1 MNATGRRLVTLVICT
16 PIVSALTVACSGEPA
31 PVATECIKVVVE
43 SGETTD
49 ECLPLAPES
58 DRVDLATPTFSH
70 PTQIT
75 NRLHPTSSVKQIIMG
90 GQVEGKPF
98 RTEVS
103 LLPGTRAIPAHGKPV
118 DTAIIQYVAYL
129 DGRIHEVAIDWY
141 AQADDGSVWYFG
153 EDVFNYEDG
162 KVADT
167 NGTWIAGDQL
177 PPAMIMPAEPRVG
190 NVYRSENAP
199 GIAFEQI
206 RVEKV
211 DKQVAGPSG
220 NISGAIEVNELHMDG
235 TREGKVFA
243 PGYGEFSTG
252 SPGGDLE
259 AASLASPTD
268 RRQGAAPA
276 EFASLSKAVDGVYEA
291 AAAEEDGR
299 LKEASRALN
308 DAWEAVRGKGIPP
321 QMEAQMR
328 TDIEAL
334 NSATGDWEALQSA
347 ALRISQNE
355 LDLRLLYEPVID
367 IDLAR
372 LRLWTRQLPI
382 DVAAEDSALVL
393 ANVAAL
399 DRVWERTRHGVDP
412 AAPVDAALH
421 DLRKA
426 ADAGDLAAVDRAA
439 EVLNRAVGELH
450 TR

>member
-1 MNATGRRLVTLVICT
+1 MNAGRRLVTLLACAV
-16 PIVSALTVACSGEPA
+16 VASACGDDKPA
-31 PVATECIKVVVE
+31 ASADCIKVVEE
-43 SGETTD
+43 SGRTTD

-58 DRVDLATPTFSH
+58 DRVDLAIPTFSH

-75 NRLHPTSSVKQIIMG
+75 NRLHPTSSVTQVIMG

-103 LLPGTRAIPAHGKPV
+103 LLPGTRAIPVHGKSV

-129 DGRIHEVAIDWY
+129 DGRIHEVAVDWY

-167 NGTWIAGDQL
+167 NGTWRAGDQL

-206 RVEKV
+206 RVESV
-211 DKQVAGPSG
+211 DQRVAGPSG
-220 NISGAIEVNELHMDG
+220 NISGAIKVTELHMDN
-235 TREGKVFA
+235 TTEEKTFA

-259 AASLASPTD
+259 AVSLATPTD

-276 EFASLSKAVDGVYEA
+276 EFPSLSKAVDGVYEA
-291 AAAEEDGR
+291 SGAEDTDRLKQAAAG
-299 LKEASRALN
+299 LN
-308 DAWEAVRGKGIPP
+308 TAWEAARAKGIPP
-321 QMEAQMR
+321 QMESQMR

-334 NSATGDWEALQSA
+334 NGATGDWEALRSA

-355 LDLRLLYEPVID
+355 LDLRLLYEPIID
-367 IDLAR
+367 VDLAR
-372 LRLWTRQLPI
+372 LRLWARQLPI
-382 DVAAEDSALVL
+382 DVAADDSGLVL
-393 ANVAAL
+393 ADVAAL
-399 DRVWERTRHGVDP
+399 DRVWERTNHGVQDP
-412 AAPVDAALH
+412 GAVDAAIETLRQATDAD
-421 DLRKA
+421 DLS
-426 ADAGDLAAVDRAA
+426 AVDVAA
-439 EVLNRAVGELH
+439 TALTHAVEGLH
-450 TR
+450 VG

>member
-1 MNATGRRLVTLVICT
+1 MV
-16 PIVSALTVACSGEPA
+16 E
-31 PVATECIKVVVE
+31 E
-43 SGETTD
+43 SGQTTD

-75 NRLHPTSSVKQIIMG
+75 NPLHPTSSVKQVIMG
-90 GQVEGKPF
+90 GQVDGKPF

-103 LLPGTRAIPAHGKPV
+103 LLPGIRAIPAHGKPV

-206 RVEKV
+206 RIEAV
-211 DKQVAGPSG
+211 DQQVAGPSG
-220 NISGAIEVNELHMDG
+220 NISGAMEVTELHMDN
-235 TREGKVFA
+235 TTEEKTFA

-259 AASLASPTD
+259 AVSLATPTD
-268 RRQGAAPA
+268 RRQGPAPA
-276 EFASLSKAVDGVYEA
+276 EYVALSKAADGVLAAVAGSDAERAKQA
-291 AAAEEDGR
+291 AATLDGAWAAVLASGVPPR
-299 LKEASRALN
+299 LHS
-308 DAWEAVRGKGIPP
+308 
-321 QMEAQMR
+321 QMK
-328 TDIEAL
+328 TDIESL
-334 NSATGDWEALQSA
+334 NSATAAEDSLAAQTA

-355 LDLRLLYEPVID
+355 LDLRLLFEPVID
-367 IDLAR
+367 VDLAR
-372 LRLWTRQLPI
+372 LRLWNRQLPI
-382 DVAAEDSALVL
+382 DVTSEDAGLVL
-393 ANVAAL
+393 ADVAAIE
-399 DRVWERTRHGVDP
+399 RVWERTSHGVDP
-412 AAPVDAALH
+412 TAPVDAALQ

-426 ADAGDLAAVDRAA
+426 ADAEDLAAVDRTAGVVNA
-439 EVLNRAVGELH
+439 AVGTLH
-450 TR
+450 AR

>member
-1 MNATGRRLVTLVICT
+1 MNAGRRLVTLLACAV
-16 PIVSALTVACSGEPA
+16 VASACGDDKPA
-31 PVATECIKVVVE
+31 ASADCIKVVEE
-43 SGETTD
+43 SGQTTD

-58 DRVDLATPTFSH
+58 DRVDLAIPTFSH

-75 NRLHPTSSVKQIIMG
+75 NRLHPTSSVTQVIMG

-162 KVADT
+162 KVSDT

-206 RVEKV
+206 RVESV
-211 DKQVAGPSG
+211 DQRVAGPSG
-220 NISGAIEVNELHMDG
+220 NISGAIKVTELHMDN
-235 TREGKVFA
+235 TTEEKTFA

-259 AASLASPTD
+259 AVSLARPTD

-276 EFASLSKAVDGVYEA
+276 EFTALSKAVDGVYEA
-291 AAAEEDGR
+291 SAAEDTDRLKQAAAG
-299 LKEASRALN
+299 LN
-308 DAWEAVRGKGIPP
+308 TAWEAALAKGIPP
-321 QMEAQMR
+321 QMESQMR

-334 NSATGDWEALQSA
+334 NGATGDWEALRSA
-347 ALRISQNE
+347 ALRIAQNE
-355 LDLRLLYEPVID
+355 LDMRLLYQPVID
-367 IDLAR
+367 VDLAR
-372 LRLWTRQLPI
+372 LKLWTRQLPI

-412 AAPVDAALH
+412 AAPVDAALQ

-426 ADAGDLAAVDRAA
+426 ADAEDLAAVDGAA
-439 EVLNRAVGELH
+439 GALNRAVRALH
-450 TR
+450 VR